1 MHRLRATH
9 VPFSLVTSLCL
20 VALLILM
27 TCSAF
32 GQVSNPGGNQKQL
45 VKAQCDGL
53 VGTWRGPESTIELS
67 KDGTTVVNGIKYR
80 YTVEANVIVLVGSD
94 GTFRF
99 PYKLQGDVL
108 NVLVN
113 GALQT
118 YKCVAPGTTEPQ
130 RGNGELSEEILLSS
144 AWCTFSYNKITSY
157 SNSTKWVFNP
167 DGTFSKG
174 GRAEGYSS
182 GGGGSMASQ
191 HDSRSGGRWK
201 LVDGELYLSQGQGVP
216 QPVLS
221 VLKRNN
227 QGYPIIVANGVE
239 YSQCK

>member
-1 MHRLRATH
+1 
-9 VPFSLVTSLCL
+9 
-20 VALLILM
+20 M

-32 GQVSNPGGNQKQL
+32 GQASNSGGSQKQL
-45 VKAQCDGL
+45 AKAQCNGL

-80 YTVEANVIVLVGSD
+80 YTVEASVIILVGSD
-94 GTFRF
+94 GIFRF
-99 PYKLQGDVL
+99 PYQLKGDVL

-118 YKCVAPGTTEPQ
+118 YKCVAPGTAPQ
-130 RGNGELSEEILLSS
+130 SNGELSEEILLSS
-144 AWCTFSYNKITSY
+144 AWCTFSYNKITGY
-157 SNSTKWVFNP
+157 SSSTKWVFSP

-201 LVDGELYLSQGQGVP
+201 LVRGELYLAMGQDAP
-216 QPVLS
+216 QAVQS
-221 VLKRNN
+221 VLKHNN